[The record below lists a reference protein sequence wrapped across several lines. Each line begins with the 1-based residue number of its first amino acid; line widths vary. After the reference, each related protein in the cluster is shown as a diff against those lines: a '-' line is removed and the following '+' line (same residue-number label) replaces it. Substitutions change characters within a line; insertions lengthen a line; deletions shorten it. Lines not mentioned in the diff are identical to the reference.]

1 GGHPLYSHK
10 TIFRAMNEAHVSW
23 QYFNNGGVFLAEFQ
37 DWNTPGVQSQVKDIS
52 ALIGSGGTG
61 GILQGN
67 CSGTQCDPDKALP
80 QVIFIDDPSKGLNEH
95 PEDNIQQGAA
105 YVQSIISALMNSDA
119 WQDSVFILTYDE
131 GGGLYDHVPPIMV
144 PPPDQ
149 YEQGQCPDPNNG
161 SAEYCKVGLL
171 SA

>member
-1 GGHPLYSHK
+1 
-10 TIFRAMNEAHVSW
+10 
-23 QYFNNGGVFLAEFQ
+23 
-37 DWNTPGVQSQVKDIS
+37 
-52 ALIGSGGTG
+52 
-61 GILQGN
+61 
-67 CSGTQCDPDKALP
+67 
-80 QVIFIDDPSKGLNEH
+80 
-95 PEDNIQQGAA
+95 GAA

-171 SA
+171 SAPTSAQGGYDMFNLSGFRVPVIVISPYAKPNYISHQPMDYTAILAFIESTFNIPACGTGTSPCGLTKRDQLWLNKGDMQ